1 MNLYKDDGNYMRRI
15 SDVKNGMQAIQE
27 KISQVSYNIRN
38 RMSGCR
44 LFNHEAKMSEITN
57 STVNIKTLWTMSCF
71 RESKGGKF
79 ESEAYEMETIPELI
93 ETYEETC
100 DWWRYLS

>member
-1 MNLYKDDGNYMRRI
+1 MNLYKDDGNYMGRI
-15 SDVKNGMQAIQE
+15 SDVKNGMSVIQE

-38 RMSGCR
+38 RMSRCK
-44 LFNHEAKMSEITN
+44 LHNHEARMSEIVEN
-57 STVNIKTLWTMSCF
+57 STVKILWTMSCF